1 METVKEKPMKL
12 YAVRD
17 KATGKLVSNI
27 TNPSRKYWDREG
39 NCKNAISTA
48 KRSGSD
54 RGRELEMVEFT
65 LVENYDERQIA
76 SAQQEWVS
84 VDERLPEESLNSVL
98 GWDAY
103 RERCVFVQYYKGEWI
118 LGNHESVKVTH
129 WMPLPQP
136 PKEVR

>member
-84 VDERLPEESLNSVL
+84 VDERLPEETGKYIVCTAKNTVYL
-98 GWDAY
+98 AK
-103 RERCVFVQYYKGEWI
+103 YYS
-118 LGNHESVKVTH
+118 NVKHFGIEAHTCITH
-129 WMPLPQP
+129 WMPLPKGVQ
-136 PKEVR
+136 